1 MAENNHG
8 KKVVD
13 SFTIRETGEVVRAGD
28 CVAIRP
34 SMDDDHEN
42 LSLARVEKMETC
54 CECRG
59 VAAQVRWYY
68 QPWQTKHGSRTFH
81 GKKELHLSDRID
93 TRSAYT
99 FEAKCVVHT
108 LKEYSKLTTA
118 QPEDFFCRLEYKVD
132 SATFMP
138 DQLSVYCICE
148 MPYNPDV
155 PMILCPGCKE
165 R

>member
-8 KKVVD
+8 KKVVE
-13 SFTIRETGEVVRAGD
+13 SFTIRKTGKVVRAGD

-34 SMDDDHEN
+34 SMDDDDEN

-59 VAAQVRWYY
+59 VRWYY
-68 QPWQTKHGSRTFH
+68 QPWQTKQGSRTFH

-108 LKEYSKLTTA
+108 LKEYSKLSKA
-118 QPEDFFCRLEYKVD
+118 RIEDFFCRLEYKVD

-138 DQLSVYCICE
+138 DQLSAYCICE
-148 MPYNPDV
+148 MPYNPDI
-155 PMILCPGCKE
+155 PMISCPGCKE